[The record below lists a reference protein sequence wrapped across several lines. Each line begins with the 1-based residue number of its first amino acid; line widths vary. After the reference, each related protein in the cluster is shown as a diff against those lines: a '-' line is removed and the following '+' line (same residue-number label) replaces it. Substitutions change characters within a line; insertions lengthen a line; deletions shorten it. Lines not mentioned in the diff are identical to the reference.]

1 MDWDSTLEMLDRQE
15 KADVVMSVNVN
26 ISGEGGEA
34 EKQKVS
40 GWLENSINSLKVEDW
55 GLFGDSE
62 E

>member
-1 MDWDSTLEMLDRQE
+1 MGKK

-26 ISGEGGEA
+26 LSSEGGEA
-34 EKQKVS
+34 ERDLVQRWLDGAVS
-40 GWLENSINSLKVEDW
+40 SFQVKDW